1 MHGVSLHILADTVGS
16 VGVIISTLLIRYYGW
31 TGFDLIASLF
41 IAVLIAASVQETR
54 RLLELDEGDEGERQV
69 RSALNEVGVGIR
81 QKLDA
86 DALV

>member
-1 MHGVSLHILADTVGS
+1 MHGVSLHVLADTVGS

-69 RSALNEVGVGIR
+69 RSALNEVGGGHPPEIGR
-81 QKLDA
+81 
-86 DALV
+86 